1 MGKAKVIPMRPAAAP
16 VEANTDGSP
25 ADKRTVEPLQSAID
39 ALPPGSGMWTVRH
52 VLGLRVYKGART
64 TTFYVVRKVRGRLA
78 KKKLEAKTLAAARR
92 ESVKVLAELKPK
104 PPGSQPIPTLREALE
119 DYLETKKLAVSTRE
133 GYHHV
138 VTHYLR
144 DWLDRKLDDLA
155 QDRPAF
161 RRRMSQVERSH
172 GAATAALLIRTYRAI
187 HNWHRRGLPELPESP
202 TVACEMPR
210 VRARDWALDDAAL
223 RAWWEAVSQ
232 LSPLKRTFW
241 LALLYT
247 GARRDSVR
255 CLRWSDI
262 SFSEKIIRFSVA
274 KGGRVYSIPM
284 SDRLA
289 ALLQKWREEC
299 PSEAWVFPSPQRPDQ
314 PLAPQVR
321 DDKRGVVSAHH
332 LRHTARSVLAKLG
345 CSETLARAALGHSLT
360 ASVSERYVTASVLT
374 EPLRPYFNA
383 MANYYAQVMGLEGTC
398 AGEK

>member
-1 MGKAKVIPMRPAAAP
+1 LTPRP
-16 VEANTDGSP
+16 
-25 ADKRTVEPLQSAID
+25 Q
-39 ALPPGSGMWTVRH
+39 
-52 VLGLRVYKGART
+52 
-64 TTFYVVRKVRGRLA
+64 
-78 KKKLEAKTLAAARR
+78 
-92 ESVKVLAELKPK
+92 
-104 PPGSQPIPTLREALE
+104 GSQPIPTLREALE
-119 DYLETKKLAVSTRE
+119 DYLQTKPLAASTRE
-133 GYHHV
+133 GYRHV

-155 QDRPAF
+155 QDRPSF
-161 RRRMSQVERSH
+161 RRRMSQIERSH
-172 GAATAALLIRTYRAI
+172 GPAIAALLIRTYRAI
-187 HNWHRRGLPELPESP
+187 HNWHRKAHPELPESP

-210 VRARDWALDDAAL
+210 VRARDWALDDDAL
-223 RAWWEAVSQ
+223 RAWWQAVSK

-299 PSEAWVFPSPQRPDQ
+299 PSDTWVFPSPQRPDQ

-332 LRHTARSVLAKLG
+332 LRHSMRTRLAEAG
-345 CSETLARAALGHSLT
+345 CPPDLARVGLGHTLGQNI
-360 ASVSERYVTASVLT
+360 SERYITASLLT
-374 EPLRPYFNA
+374 EAVRPFMEAVAKKYCE
-383 MANYYAQVMGLEGTC
+383 VMGLEGP
-398 AGEK
+398 

>member
-1 MGKAKVIPMRPAAAP
+1 MGKAKVIPMPPAAAP

-39 ALPPGSGMWTVRH
+39 ALPAGSGMWTVRH
-52 VLGLRVYKGART
+52 VIGLRVYKGART

-78 KKKLEAKTLAAARR
+78 KKKLEATTLAAARR
-92 ESVKVLAELKPK
+92 ESVKVLAELKPR

-119 DYLETKKLAVSTRE
+119 DYLQTKPLAASTRE
-133 GYHHV
+133 GYRHV

-155 QDRPAF
+155 QDRPSF
-161 RRRMSQVERSH
+161 RRRMSQVEQSH
-172 GAATAALLIRTYRAI
+172 GPAIAALLIRTYRAI
-187 HNWHRRGLPELPESP
+187 HNWHRRVHPELPESP
-202 TVACEMPR
+202 TIACQMPR
-210 VRARDWALDDAAL
+210 VRPRDWALDDNAL
-223 RAWWEAVSQ
+223 RAWWQAVSK

-299 PSEAWVFPSPQRPDQ
+299 PSDTWVFPSPQRPDQ

-332 LRHTARSVLAKLG
+332 LRHSMRTRLAEAG
-345 CSETLARAALGHSLT
+345 CPPDLARVGLGHTLGQNI
-360 ASVSERYVTASVLT
+360 SERYITASLLT
-374 EPLRPYFNA
+374 EAVRPFMEAVAKKYCE
-383 MANYYAQVMGLEGTC
+383 VMGLEGP
-398 AGEK
+398 